1 MAYNVKEF
9 RGPYTPPAG
18 APRFP
23 GPMPTFDPQNNTV
36 KEMLLGQ
43 RLALDPSLGALPLMP
58 FYTPPE
64 EQGQDRPLPQLP
76 PEQPRL
82 NLTQPQM
89 RPPAPYQA
97 PVLDLNAPPGFGP
110 LPATTA
116 DPMAAAEALQGQ
128 TQAPPAQPQY
138 GGFEW
143 VGASGRRFS
152 LSPDEQRGLVEG
164 RRRQIDRMS
173 KGLSPLAG
181 VGRDPA
187 GAASGLMGSLSE
199 FMDPDVAAKL
209 GISVFDSQ
217 LNRQSAEE
225 RAQAALDAR
234 AKRGTGSGG
243 GAPGAN
249 LKSNSAASNAQQR
262 IFSSASSFNL
272 AKVRAAQAKT
282 RTAMAMAN
290 LDSGLGDEAAF
301 RNLVNALHGAASS
314 NKELQG
320 LQDAAGK
327 IDQWIEQAKGVFMK
341 ERRLPPA
348 LMQQLRG
355 VLDETARAHQAQ
367 IDAAADF
374 VRTRAKND
382 PILQGL
388 GRADADSE
396 WMGQAVLTGSEG
408 SGGGGGG
415 NDDAEA
421 EDLLR

>member
-1 MAYNVKEF
+1 MN
-9 RGPYTPPAG
+9 
-18 APRFP
+18 RF
-23 GPMPTFDPQNNTV
+23 Q
-36 KEMLLGQ
+36 
-43 RLALDPSLGALPLMP
+43 LDPSLGVLPLMP

-64 EQGQDRPLPQLP
+64 EQGQDRALPQLP
-76 PEQPRL
+76 PPAPRME
-82 NLTQPQM
+82 LTKPQM
-89 RPPAPYQA
+89 RPPAPYPA
-97 PVLDLNAPPGFGP
+97 PVLDLNAPPGFGQA
-110 LPATTA
+110 PATTA
-116 DPMAAAEALQGQ
+116 PPMAAAEALQNQ
-128 TQAPPAQPQY
+128 PPPPPEY
-138 GGFEW
+138 
-143 VGASGRRFS
+143 SGRRFVGPHGFS
-152 LSPDEQRGLVEG
+152 FEVTPEQERTLVESQAAM
-164 RRRQIDRMS
+164 RDRMS
-173 KGLSPLAG
+173 KGLGPLSG
-181 VGRDPA
+181 VDQDPA

-199 FMDPDVAAKL
+199 FMDPNVAASL
-209 GISVFDSQ
+209 GINVFNAE

-234 AKRGTGSGG
+234 SKRGGSGG

-272 AKVRAAQAKT
+272 ARVRAAQAKT

-327 IDQWIEQAKGVFMK
+327 IDQWIEQAKGIYK
-341 ERRLPPA
+341 TERRLPPA

-355 VLDETARAHQAQ
+355 VLDETARAHQSQ

-388 GRADADSE
+388 GRSDADSE

-408 SGGGGGG
+408 SGSGGGG